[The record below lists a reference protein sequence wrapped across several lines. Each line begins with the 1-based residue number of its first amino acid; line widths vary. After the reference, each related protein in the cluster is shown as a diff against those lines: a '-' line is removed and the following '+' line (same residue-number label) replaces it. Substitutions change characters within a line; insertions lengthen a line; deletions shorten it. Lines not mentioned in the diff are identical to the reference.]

1 MPSKQLSLV
10 MEKELGSGWRDK
22 FREFDDTPFA
32 AASIG
37 QVHRA
42 VTHGGDVVAVKVQH
56 APLARDVP
64 NDDWMGKEIFFWR
77 LLYAPLQSSSW
88 YCLLLRVSCATLDL
102 FFDVNGQR
110 FSTPAWHSRSM
121 PTSAHSG

>member
-1 MPSKQLSLV
+1 MPSQQLSLV
-10 MEKELGSGWRDK
+10 MEKELGSDWRDK

-56 APLARDVP
+56 APLAHHVMIRCERRFCFGAWP
-64 NDDWMGKEIFFWR
+64 
-77 LLYAPLQSSSW
+77 YPPLQSPSSG
-88 YCLLLRVSCATLDL
+88 VVFSCA
-102 FFDVNGQR
+102 
-110 FSTPAWHSRSM
+110 
-121 PTSAHSG
+121 

>member
-10 MEKELGSGWRDK
+10 MEKELGIGWRDK

-64 NDDWMGKEIFFWR
+64 NDDWMGKEIFFG
-77 LLYAPLQSSSW
+77 ACFMHPCSHPLGIAF
-88 YCLLLRVSCATLDL
+88 SCA
-102 FFDVNGQR
+102 
-110 FSTPAWHSRSM
+110 
-121 PTSAHSG
+121 